1 MRYGRILAKRH
12 DIAQLRFLC
21 ETLYHDCLANL
32 EESNHGW
39 VNDPTSAINLQLNE
53 LIEHIATFALNYK
66 IKYAEDNKL
75 IAQLDEYRMTLLCC
89 SAVMAL
95 TRPIYRNGANREIG
109 YSDVLSTP
117 AGKIRQ
123 VFLVSIITIKGE
135 VMSGEPLTKTDY
147 LMRLRRCQTIDTLER
162 VIEKNKYELSDN
174 ELAVFYSAA
183 DHRLAEL
190 TMNKLY
196 DKIPTSVWKFIR

>member
-1 MRYGRILAKRH
+1 MDEYSPKRH

-39 VNDPTSAINLQLNE
+39 VNDPTSAVNLQLNE

-75 IAQLDEYRMTLLCC
+75 IAQVDEYLDDTFTLFSNYGINSTDLQKWKNPVTDYFV
-89 SAVMAL
+89 A
-95 TRPIYRNGANREIG
+95 
-109 YSDVLSTP
+109 LSTP
-117 AGKIRQ
+117 AGKPGQ
-123 VFLVSIITIKGE
+123 SIVLELLQSKGGI
-135 VMSGEPLTKTDY
+135 MSDKPLTKTDY

-162 VIEKNKYELSDN
+162 VIEKIN
-174 ELAVFYSAA
+174 
-183 DHRLAEL
+183 
-190 TMNKLY
+190 MNCLIMSWRY
-196 DKIPTSVWKFIR
+196 FTQLPTIVWRN